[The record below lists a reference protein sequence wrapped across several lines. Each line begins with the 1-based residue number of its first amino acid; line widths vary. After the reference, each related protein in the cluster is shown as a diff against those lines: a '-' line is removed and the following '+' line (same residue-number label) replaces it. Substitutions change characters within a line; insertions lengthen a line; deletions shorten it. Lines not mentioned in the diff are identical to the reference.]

1 MRHSHALLMVARVLT
16 AAPKYSEAFSS
27 SPRHQAGGG
36 SAATSPA
43 SRLQSFTNKT
53 KKRLQKAPAP
63 VLQSPLVDD
72 GRGCMQRT
80 ILDDGNASLLPM
92 RQQL

>member
-1 MRHSHALLMVARVLT
+1 
-16 AAPKYSEAFSS
+16 
-27 SPRHQAGGG
+27 
-36 SAATSPA
+36 
-43 SRLQSFTNKT
+43 
-53 KKRLQKAPAP
+53 